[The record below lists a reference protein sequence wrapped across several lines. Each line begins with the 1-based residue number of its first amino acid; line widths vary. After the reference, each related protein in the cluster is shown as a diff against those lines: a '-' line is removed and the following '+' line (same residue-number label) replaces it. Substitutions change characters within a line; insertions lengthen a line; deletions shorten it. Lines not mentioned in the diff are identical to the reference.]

1 MSLHHTYIVH
11 MHQHKVYRTKY
22 ELAKDSA
29 YGSITHKT
37 THVSMTHNIMH
48 MEYYTYKI

>member
-1 MSLHHTYIVH
+1 
-11 MHQHKVYRTKY
+11 MHQHKVYRIKY

-37 THVSMTHNIMH
+37 VHVSMTHNIMH